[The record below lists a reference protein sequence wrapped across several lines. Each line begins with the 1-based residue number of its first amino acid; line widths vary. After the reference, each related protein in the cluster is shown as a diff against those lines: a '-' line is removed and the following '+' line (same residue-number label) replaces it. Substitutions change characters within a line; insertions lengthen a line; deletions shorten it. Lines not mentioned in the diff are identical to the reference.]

1 MYGKTDYQPKVKRTF
16 FTKNGIMIFRNRLR
30 GDRQKIYKTSSECE
44 RYLFL
49 LLGKLRENISK
60 IYNYKSSP
68 SCGSRKVE

>member
-30 GDRQKIYKTSSECE
+30 GNRQTIYKTSSECE

-49 LLGKLRENISK
+49 LLGNLRENISK
-60 IYNYKSSP
+60 I
-68 SCGSRKVE
+68 